1 MSGMEKKYRTVSDGD
16 MEGFM
21 VITYLT
27 SGVYFSNSYI
37 NKYAEYFKFFYNFY
51 IS

>member
-1 MSGMEKKYRTVSDGD
+1 

-21 VITYLT
+21 ERTSLT
-27 SGVYFSNSYI
+27 SGVCFSKSYI